1 MEAELHSTRL
11 SPEQVAAIIRAAEE
25 AGPFPPSDY
34 PLHWTQTE
42 GHKRVSRREALIR
55 VIEVADFTME
65 YVKTRSDEP
74 TPRQLHAKLHQIEAA
89 LRKADDA
96 LKGVSQSQTTN
107 LGQTVFDSIRAQAD
121 AWAGSNRGIA
131 GYEPRP
137 FVVDGQTFND
147 WRSDEALRDFIEHL
161 SRTRS
166 WVSGAL
172 AQAKIRLD
180 TSLIPAGSRHENP
193 SADLSAFA
201 ASDPANAALMVIID
215 AWVKVLQ
222 RDTTTEVD
230 PQSGIAKGPLL
241 VFAESVMRV
250 FGFELGSEAIRARL
264 RRMKLV
270 S

>member
-1 MEAELHSTRL
+1 MEAEFHSTRF
-11 SPEQVAAIIRAAEE
+11 SPEQVAAILRAAEA

-34 PLHWTQTE
+34 PLYWTQAE
-42 GHKRVSRREALIR
+42 GHKIVPRREALIR

-65 YVKTRSDEP
+65 YVKTRSDDP

-89 LRKADDA
+89 LRKSRDTLA
-96 LKGVSQSQTTN
+96 GVSQHQTTQ
-107 LGQTVFDSIRAQAD
+107 LGQAVFHSIHAVANT
-121 AWAGSNRGIA
+121 WAENNGGIA
-131 GYEPRP
+131 EYEARP
-137 FVVDGQTFND
+137 FVVAGETFHD
-147 WRSDEALRDFIEHL
+147 RRADEALSDFIEHL
-161 SRTRS
+161 SRTHT
-166 WVSGAL
+166 WVSAAL
-172 AQAKIRLD
+172 ARAKIRLD
-180 TSLIPAGSRHENP
+180 NSLVPAGSRHEDP
-193 SADLSAFA
+193 GADLGAFA